1 MRRLALLC
9 ALLLL
14 AAPNAALA
22 WGREGHAVVAQIA
35 RGYLTPKAAA
45 AVDALLAADTDAL
58 TNPDL
63 GARASWADAWR
74 KDHRETT
81 EWHFVDIELEHPDL
95 TGACFG
101 FPASA
106 TPASNGRP

>member
-14 AAPNAALA
+14 AAPHAALA

-45 AVDALLAADTDAL
+45 AVEALLAADTDAL